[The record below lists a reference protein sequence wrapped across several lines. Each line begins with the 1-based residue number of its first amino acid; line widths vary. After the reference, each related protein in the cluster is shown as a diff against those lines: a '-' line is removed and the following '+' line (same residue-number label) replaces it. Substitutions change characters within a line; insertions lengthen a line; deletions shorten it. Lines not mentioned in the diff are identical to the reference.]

1 MPEAAFSSLTSA
13 KTGSMPLEKG
23 MARHSFFSH
32 TASVTETL
40 YPFVMDKNVALSKI
54 FPPHSEQ
61 RLSGLDADWKVSVSD
76 PVLENISSLETL

>member
-1 MPEAAFSSLTSA
+1 
-13 KTGSMPLEKG
+13 MPLEKG
-23 MARHSFFSH
+23 MARHSSFHH

-54 FPPHSEQ
+54 FPSHSEQ
-61 RLSGLDADWKVSVSD
+61 RLSGLGADWKVSVSD